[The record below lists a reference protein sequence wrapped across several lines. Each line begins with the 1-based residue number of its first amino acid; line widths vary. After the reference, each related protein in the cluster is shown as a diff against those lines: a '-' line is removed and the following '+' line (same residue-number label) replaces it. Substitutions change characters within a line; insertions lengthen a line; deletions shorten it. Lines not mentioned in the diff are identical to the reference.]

1 MSWIGGEFVL
11 NDVTKKDLDAA
22 ADRIRYAVR
31 SNANLAEF
39 PNMGSRINPF
49 KHICPQ
55 IIFNGYEEA
64 EEILE
69 RKRSEW
75 SRNYTGYVAFRD
87 LESTNKT
94 KRIIELKEKI
104 ESQYHVRCLT
114 ICADVSDVDQVNI
127 MVSEIEEKM
136 GGVDVLINNAG
147 ISANKKIEDTTSEEF
162 MHIMDININAMY
174 NTSKAVTIYMKKQGY
189 GVILNTSSMVSK
201 YGQPSGIGYP
211 TSKFAVNGF
220 TLSLARELA
229 SYNIRVNAVA
239 PGITNTD
246 MVKRLPQ
253 EMIEP
258 LIKSIALGRIGE
270 PKDIANAYL
279 FLASDMASYI
289 TGVILSVDGLARS

>member
-1 MSWIGGEFVL
+1 MNFKDKVVIVTGGTRGIGLEVAKSFYE
-11 NDVTKKDLDAA
+11 KE
-22 ADRIRYAVR
+22 
-31 SNANLAEF
+31 ANV
-39 PNMGSRINPF
+39 
-49 KHICPQ
+49 
-55 IIFNGYEEA
+55 IIFGSKKESVDKTVEELSKDNILVEGYYPNLNNYQEVV
-64 EEILE
+64 EIID
-69 RKRSEW
+69 KI
-75 SRNYTGYVAFRD
+75 Y
-87 LESTNKT
+87 NKY
-94 KRIIELKEKI
+94 KRI
-104 ESQYHVRCLT
+104 
-114 ICADVSDVDQVNI
+114 
-127 MVSEIEEKM
+127 
-136 GGVDVLINNAG
+136 DVLINNAG

-246 MVKRLPQ
+246 MVKKLPQ

-258 LIKSIALGRIGE
+258 LIKSIPLGRIGE
-270 PKDIANAYL
+270 PKDIAML
-279 FLASDMASYI
+279 IFS
-289 TGVILSVDGLARS
+289 

>member
-1 MSWIGGEFVL
+1 MNFKDKVVIVTGGTRGIGLEVAKSFCE
-11 NDVTKKDLDAA
+11 KE
-22 ADRIRYAVR
+22 
-31 SNANLAEF
+31 ANV
-39 PNMGSRINPF
+39 
-49 KHICPQ
+49 
-55 IIFNGYEEA
+55 IIFGSKKESVDKAVEELSKDNILVEGYYPNLNNYQEV
-64 EEILE
+64 EEIVD
-69 RKRSEW
+69 KI
-75 SRNYTGYVAFRD
+75 YDKY
-87 LESTNKT
+87 
-94 KRIIELKEKI
+94 KRIDI
-104 ESQYHVRCLT
+104 
-114 ICADVSDVDQVNI
+114 
-127 MVSEIEEKM
+127 
-136 GGVDVLINNAG
+136 LINNAG

-174 NTSKAVTIYMKKQGY
+174 NTSKAVTTYMKKQGY

-201 YGQPSGIGYP
+201 YGQPSGVGYP

-229 SYNIRVNAVA
+229 PYNIRVNAVA

-246 MVKRLPQ
+246 MVKKLPQ

-258 LIKSIALGRIGE
+258 LIKSIPLGRIGE

>member
-1 MSWIGGEFVL
+1 MNFKDKVVIVTGGTRGIGLEVAKSFYE
-11 NDVTKKDLDAA
+11 KE
-22 ADRIRYAVR
+22 
-31 SNANLAEF
+31 ANV
-39 PNMGSRINPF
+39 
-49 KHICPQ
+49 
-55 IIFNGYEEA
+55 IIFGSKKESVDKAVEELSKDNILVEGYYPN
-64 EEILE
+64 LN
-69 RKRSEW
+69 
-75 SRNYTGYVAFRD
+75 NYQEVVETIDKIY
-87 LESTNKT
+87 NKY
-94 KRIIELKEKI
+94 KRI
-104 ESQYHVRCLT
+104 
-114 ICADVSDVDQVNI
+114 
-127 MVSEIEEKM
+127 
-136 GGVDVLINNAG
+136 DVLINNAG

-174 NTSKAVTIYMKKQGY
+174 NTSKAVTIYMKKQGH

-201 YGQPSGIGYP
+201 YGQPSGVGYP

-246 MVKRLPQ
+246 MVKKLPQ

-258 LIKSIALGRIGE
+258 LIKSIPLGRIGE